1 MIEVRETEVFRRWMA
16 NLRDAVAKA
25 RIAARIRQLA
35 FGLVGDARPA
45 GEGGSELRVHVGPGY
60 RVYVVRCG
68 EALIVVLC
76 AGDKDTQGRDI
87 ARAKALARELRD
99 DGGRA

>member
-16 NLRDAVAKA
+16 DLRDAVAKA

-35 FGLVGDARPA
+35 FGLAGDARPV
-45 GEGGSELRVHVGPGY
+45 GEGVSELRVHVGPGY
-60 RVYVVRCG
+60 RVYVVRRG
-68 EALIVVLC
+68 EALVVVLC

-87 ARAKALARELRD
+87 TRAKALARELPD